1 MSNSGGSGRRNLEG
15 SQEGL
20 SCTIGIRQQGISE
33 NKPRLLSYDDYT
45 VGWVCALP
53 LELGAAEGM
62 LDEKHE
68 TLPSRIGDS
77 NTYTTGRIGGHNI
90 VLTCLS
96 NYGTGQAAASASNML
111 RTFTNIQIGLMV
123 GIGGGVP
130 WDGKNRADIR
140 LGDVVISTEVVQY
153 DIGKEGPNG
162 FFVPTGRPSKPP
174 NHLGAAVKTLPGHH
188 KLKPSLVPEILAE
201 MLDRH
206 PFMTEEY
213 SYPVAVPDVL
223 FEMAYDH
230 ANAYGEYQ
238 AMTCDS
244 CDSCDSSRLVSRPK
258 RNHKYPMIH
267 YGTMASG
274 NKVIKHGITRDSI
287 AHDTGAACFEMEAA
301 GLIDAGFPC
310 LVVRGISDYA
320 DSHKNKQW
328 QGYAAATAAAYAKE
342 LLSIIP
348 IKHRDDPGGQ
358 KEKWGEFFN
367 RVRTMELEFLQ
378 YLHFGEISERQGGIA
393 KAYQETFEWIYKPP
407 ELDQNWSSFTN
418 WLSHEQETYWIAGK
432 PGSGKSTL
440 MRFLELDKRTN
451 EYLRVWS
458 GDCQLLTAGFYFWN
472 SGTEL
477 EMSIYGLFRSLIY
490 QILQQCPGLI
500 PQLCPERWEVLNM
513 PRHTKDDIS
522 PWKLQE
528 LRSVLLLLTRERF
541 SHLRFFFM
549 IDGLD
554 EFTGDHFE
562 LIEITRSLVA
572 CKHIKA
578 CVASRPWVAFQ
589 EAFSKRPNLKLEDLT
604 ARDIELYVR
613 NSFGANGGF
622 SRMQSRNQPEVENL
636 LAEIAERSSG
646 VFLWVKLVT
655 RSLLDGFSSGD
666 KLSDLQ
672 KRA

>member
-1 MSNSGGSGRRNLEG
+1 MTTQSAG
-15 SQEGL
+15 
-20 SCTIGIRQQGISE
+20 
-33 NKPRLLSYDDYT
+33 
-45 VGWVCALP
+45 
-53 LELGAAEGM
+53 
-62 LDEKHE
+62 
-68 TLPSRIGDS
+68 IGDS

-96 NYGTGQAAASASNML
+96 NYGTGQAAAAASNML

-140 LGDVVISTEVVQY
+140 LGDVVIGTEVVQY

-162 FFVPTGRPSKPP
+162 FFVPTGRPK
-174 NHLGAAVKTLPGHH
+174 
-188 KLKPSLVPEILAE
+188 
-201 MLDRH
+201 
-206 PFMTEEY
+206 EY

-244 CDSCDSSRLVSRPK
+244 CDSSRLVSRPK

-267 YGTMASG
+267 YGTIASG

-320 DSHKNKQW
+320 DSHKNKKNKQW

-440 MRFLELDKRTN
+440 MRFLELDERTN

-477 EMSIYGLFRSLIY
+477 QMSIYGLFRSLIY

-562 LIEITRSLVA
+562 LIEIIRSLVA

-622 SRMQSRNQPEVENL
+622 SQDDRIWKNEQLEPLVKGDYLYRCHEIKQRIDSRTMGL
-636 LAEIAERSSG
+636 LELNNYHKYADYE
-646 VFLWVKLVT
+646 LK
-655 RSLLDGFSSGD
+655 
-666 KLSDLQ
+666 
-672 KRA
+672 